1 MPFTTKKGFIKKVA
15 RPPQA
20 KKMWGGRFSEVTD
33 PRVDRFTESLS
44 EDYRLF
50 HHDIAGSIAHANALA
65 RRGILTAIETKKI
78 IGGLKA
84 IEKELA
90 SRNVE
95 FLSSDEDI
103 HMCIE
108 RRLTEK
114 IGPLGGKLHTGRSRN
129 DQVALDLKLYLREKI
144 TEILNQT
151 ILLQKGLVSQ
161 AKKNMAV
168 YLPGYTHLQRAQPV
182 LLSHYLLA
190 YYEMLERDRT
200 RFADCQKRL
209 NQMPLGAGALA
220 GNSFLLDRNA
230 IAREL
235 QFKEITQN
243 SIDTVSD
250 RDFIAEFL
258 SASSIL
264 MVHLSR
270 WAEEWVLW
278 NSSEF
283 GFIALSDRFCT
294 GSSIMPQKKNP
305 DVLELVR
312 GKSGRVFGALINILT
327 VLKGLPLSYNRDLQE
342 DKRPLFDTVE
352 TVLASLTLMTL
363 LLSEIQFNKTKM
375 ASAASDSLLLATDL
389 ADYLAEKGLPF
400 REAHGIVG
408 KIVQEAI
415 ASQKP
420 LNEWSLAEFQKY
432 TPLFG
437 KDLFN
442 VLTPFA
448 SIEKRGGKGGT
459 ATASVRV
466 ALQGIKGL

>member
-1 MPFTTKKGFIKKVA
+1 MAKTTENKL
-15 RPPQA
+15 
-20 KKMWGGRFSEVTD
+20 WGERFSEATD
-33 PRVDRFTESLS
+33 PRVDQFTESLS

-50 HHDIAGSIAHANALA
+50 RHDIAGSIAHANALS
-65 RRGILTAIETKKI
+65 RGGILTAIETKKI
-78 IGGLKA
+78 ICGLKEV
-84 IEKELA
+84 EKELEVG
-90 SRNVE
+90 SVE
-95 FLSSDEDI
+95 FLTSDEDI
-103 HMCIE
+103 HTYIE

-144 TEILNQT
+144 TEILHQT
-151 ILLQKGLVSQ
+151 VLLQKGLVVQ
-161 AKKNMAV
+161 AEKQIDI

-182 LLSHYLLA
+182 LLSHHLLA

-220 GNSFLLDRNA
+220 GNSFQLSRKVVAD
-230 IAREL
+230 EL
-235 QFKEITQN
+235 RFKALTAN

-270 WAEEWVLW
+270 WAEEWILW
-278 NSSEF
+278 ASSEF
-283 GFIALSDRFCT
+283 GFITLSDRFCT

-312 GKSGRVFGALINILT
+312 GKSGRVFGALVNILVIT
-327 VLKGLPLSYNRDLQE
+327 KGLPFSYNRDLQE

-352 TVLASLTLMTL
+352 TVLESLTLMTL
-363 LLSEIQFNKTKM
+363 LLSEVQFNRMKM
-375 ASAASDSLLLATDL
+375 EAAASDSLLLATDL
-389 ADYLAEKGLPF
+389 ADYLAQKGLPF

-415 ASQKP
+415 ANQKP
-420 LNEWSLAEFQKY
+420 LHKWPITEFQKRSRI
-432 TPLFG
+432 FQN
-437 KDLFN
+437 DLLN
-442 VLTPFA
+442 VLTPRA
-448 SIEKRGGKGGT
+448 AIEKRGGVGGT
-459 ATASVRV
+459 ATASVKAAIQR
-466 ALQGIKGL
+466 IKKQW